1 MAKMS
6 LKEKAIFTGIGI
18 FLLYAAT
25 VGFWFLRS
33 SDRTVA
39 RKRLKNEEAKVR
51 LEKDTIS
58 KASYWQDRYEVVAE
72 RIRMKKSDKA
82 KDTEWM
88 RAIGDMADLNNIK
101 IDEIKETK
109 GEDEWSGEMER
120 IIFDVKWT
128 GAMESVV
135 KFLYSLQN
143 YDKGVLDVQTLA
155 FAPLTKQQGF
165 LKGSMTIVCMFMKD
179 EEED

>member
-1 MAKMS
+1 
-6 LKEKAIFTGIGI
+6 
-18 FLLYAAT
+18 
-25 VGFWFLRS
+25 
-33 SDRTVA
+33 
-39 RKRLKNEEAKVR
+39 
-51 LEKDTIS
+51 
-58 KASYWQDRYEVVAE
+58 
-72 RIRMKKSDKA
+72 
-82 KDTEWM
+82 
-88 RAIGDMADLNNIK
+88 
-101 IDEIKETK
+101 
-109 GEDEWSGEMER
+109 MER